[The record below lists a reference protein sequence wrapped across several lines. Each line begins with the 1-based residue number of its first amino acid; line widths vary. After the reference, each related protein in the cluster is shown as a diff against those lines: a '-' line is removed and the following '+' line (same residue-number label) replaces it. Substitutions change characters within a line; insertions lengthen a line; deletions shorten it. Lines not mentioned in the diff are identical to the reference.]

1 MTFALKCVDA
11 AALGGEIAWNLSQEF
26 VVLIGSKLAS
36 VFHWKM
42 TMVNRIGT
50 WIGAVCLVSILSGAS
65 LAASPDGNTS
75 APVDRQG
82 QVQNPPTDRLYQSL
96 LCDSLGAQSCFRAL
110 AHQLQQQTVPTAAP
124 CSAR

>member
-1 MTFALKCVDA
+1 L
-11 AALGGEIAWNLSQEF
+11 NLSQEF
-26 VVLIGSKLAS
+26 VVVIGSTLAS

-42 TMVNRIGT
+42 TMVNRIGTWIGT

-65 LAASPDGNTS
+65 LAASPDWNTS

-124 CSAR
+124 FSAR